1 MLSAVGGYYI
11 IIIQIYTL
19 LSTINWNYAKFS
31 YLIIGWT
38 VQTEVWWQK
47 KTIDEKVPCIREDG
61 SIIY

>member
-38 VQTEVWWQK
+38 AKRALVAE
-47 KTIDEKVPCIREDG
+47 KTIDEKAPCIREDG